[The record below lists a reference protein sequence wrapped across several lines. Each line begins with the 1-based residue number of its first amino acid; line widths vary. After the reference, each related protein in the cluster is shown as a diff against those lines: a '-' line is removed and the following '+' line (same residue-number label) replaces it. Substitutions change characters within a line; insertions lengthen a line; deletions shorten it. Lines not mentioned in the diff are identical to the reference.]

1 MVKKYSPQDDDT
13 TLIEG
18 CRAQHALAEKYLFER
33 YFGLFLAVTFRYAN
47 DRSEAVAMLND
58 AFLQIFQSINRYQ
71 ATGSFRAWMKVI
83 VVRTALKH
91 VRSKAQFSTVSD
103 DFASEHPLSLQRSPV
118 DKGVLTDS
126 NEAFLS
132 LDSEY
137 ILQAI
142 QKLPPAT
149 RTVFNL
155 YEIEGYTH
163 AEVAELLNISVG
175 TSKWHLADA
184 KKKLQNLIKLDNATT
199 QRHEK

>member
-1 MVKKYSPQDDDT
+1 MVKKYTSKDDDAI
-13 TLIEG
+13 LIEG
-18 CRAQHALAEKYLFER
+18 CKVHHPLAEKYLFER
-33 YFGLFLAVTFRYAN
+33 YFGMFLAVTFRYAN
-47 DRSEAVAMLND
+47 DRSEAIAMLND

-71 ATGSFRAWMKVI
+71 NTGSFRAWMKVI
-83 VVRTALKH
+83 VVRTALKFI
-91 VRSKAQFSTVSD
+91 RNKAQFSTVTD
-103 DFASEHPLSLQRSPV
+103 DFAQEYPL
-118 DKGVLTDS
+118 S

-155 YEIEGYTH
+155 YEIEGYNH
-163 AEVAELLNISVG
+163 PEVAELLNISVG

-184 KKKLQNLIKLDNATT
+184 KKKLQYLLKIENTITPH
-199 QRHEK
+199 HEK

>member
-1 MVKKYSPQDDDT
+1 MVKKYSPQDDDA

-18 CRAQHALAEKYLFER
+18 CRAQHTLAEKYLFER

-71 ATGSFRAWMKVI
+71 TTGSFRAWMKVI

-91 VRSKAQFSTVSD
+91 IRSKAQFSTVSD
-103 DFASEHPLSLQRSPV
+103 DFASDYPLS
-118 DKGVLTDS
+118 
-126 NEAFLS
+126 NAAFLS

-155 YEIEGYTH
+155 YEIEGYNH

-184 KKKLQNLIKLDNATT
+184 KKKLQQLLKSEITTT
-199 QRHEK
+199 QQHEK